1 MRVARWCIHEREKR
15 EQKKK
20 GKLRRMP
27 CAALHVLGL
36 LGFCFCFCFCVVQG
50 GTHWSH
56 WALALDAALEFCGN
70 GEEELKA

>member
-1 MRVARWCIHEREKR
+1 MRCT
-15 EQKKK
+15 
-20 GKLRRMP
+20 
-27 CAALHVLGL
+27 ALDVFGSLG
-36 LGFCFCFCFCVVQG
+36 FCFCVVQG